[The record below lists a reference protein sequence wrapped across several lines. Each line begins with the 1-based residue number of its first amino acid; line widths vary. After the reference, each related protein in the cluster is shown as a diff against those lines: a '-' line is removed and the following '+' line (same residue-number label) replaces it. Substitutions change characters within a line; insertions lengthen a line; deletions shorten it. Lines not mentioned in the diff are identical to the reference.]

1 MEDNKLE
8 VDYLGNVELLDKYKK
23 VSISGGVAVY

>member
-1 MEDNKLE
+1 MEDNKIE

-23 VSISGGVAVY
+23 VSISGEVAVY